1 MPSFPSYKERFT
13 SGQFAQL
20 TPEAWRLFWTMQGP
34 LASAV
39 SVMSEDWRATGSEQR
54 EPYVQGRTSLASGAV
69 SNTAL
74 LHPIASAPL
83 TEPKIGSITVS
94 VDALHMWE
102 YYWLESHEG
111 HADPDNDEHAGC
123 VFGRLPADYEGDE
136 GDPGSEEELLRCCG
150 EDRPMK
156 KWQLTVGPADAE
168 AGFVTVHDYV
178 SALHP
183 WLLSLRGEIIR
194 ADNVWDSNPP
204 EYYEKM
210 MVEHAEPESLMVLDE
225 ARYVAGMRSG
235 EQNQQLH
242 RGTVQTQAQIR
253 VNGETPQ
260 MPAPGATP
268 LEQLVARAESGDL
281 EAAQQ
286 AIFQATIQGVPHG
299 LRPETVQALQ
309 DSHERT
315 LVAEYEQRDQE
326 IYEWNKRLYPDVS
339 TEELEEYMA
348 KVRERSRAAM
358 ESRRAELRK
367 IGRP

>member
-54 EPYVQGRTSLASGAV
+54 EPYVQ
-69 SNTAL
+69 
-74 LHPIASAPL
+74 HPIASAPL
-83 TEPKIGSITVS
+83 TEPKIGSITVA

-111 HADPDNDEHAGC
+111 HADPDNEHAGC
-123 VFGRLPADYEGDE
+123 VFGQ
-136 GDPGSEEELLRCCG
+136 LLRCCG
-150 EDRPMK
+150 KDRPMK
-156 KWQLTVGPADAE
+156 KWQLTVEPADAE

-183 WLLSLRGEIIR
+183 WLLSLRGEIVR

-210 MVEHAEPESLMVLDE
+210 MVEHAGPESLMVLDE
-225 ARYVAGMRSG
+225 ARYIAGMRSG
-235 EQNQQLH
+235 EQHQQLH

-260 MPAPGATP
+260 MPAPGVSP

-281 EAAQQ
+281 EAVQQ

-309 DSHERT
+309 DSYERR
-315 LVAEYEQRDQE
+315 LVAE
-326 IYEWNKRLYPDVS
+326 
-339 TEELEEYMA
+339 
-348 KVRERSRAAM
+348 
-358 ESRRAELRK
+358 
-367 IGRP
+367 